1 MKKYLFL
8 LLLPILSF
16 ISCSDDEGYFNPIL
30 ASINDTQWGVTENI
44 NELYFQ
50 KIESG
55 DGYGC
60 YIAFKAGEFTIK
72 YSSEDVQL
80 FSINGTYEYDPP
92 LLIMTFNDNKE
103 VQYKIIQN
111 KMELISPNTSLG
123 NHENISFPN
132 TFYRYVK

>member
-1 MKKYLFL
+1 MGAIL
-8 LLLPILSF
+8 LLK
-16 ISCSDDEGYFNPIL
+16 
-30 ASINDTQWGVTENI
+30 Q
-44 NELYFQ
+44 
-50 KIESG
+50 ESLL
-55 DGYGC
+55 
-60 YIAFKAGEFTIK
+60 IK

-132 TFYRYVK
+132 TFYRYIK